1 MSGGVSGHPTSL
13 SLQTAFMSSTDLH
26 STIHLER
33 ILQKRSH
40 LIVFH
45 INIKGAESIIG
56 STFYQITTI
65 ESIISTLKQVSIT
78 EKLLNYWEAVK
89 FQHVLL
95 HIVKF
100 FIKNTNATHL
110 CSNKQ
115 EFSLNFLKNQTSC
128 PTPQ

>member
-1 MSGGVSGHPTSL
+1 MS
-13 SLQTAFMSSTDLH
+13 FTDLH

-89 FQHVLL
+89 FQHALL
-95 HIVKF
+95 HIIKF

-110 CSNKQ
+110 RSNKQ
-115 EFSLNFLKNQTSC
+115 EFSLNFLKNQTSS
-128 PTPQ
+128 PTP